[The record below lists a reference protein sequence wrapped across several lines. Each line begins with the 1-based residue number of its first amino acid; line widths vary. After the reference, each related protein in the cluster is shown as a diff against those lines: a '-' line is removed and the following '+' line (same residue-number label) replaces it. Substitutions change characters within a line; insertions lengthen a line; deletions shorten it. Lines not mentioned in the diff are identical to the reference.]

1 MRLII
6 TIMVVLALLSE
17 VSAVQAVTVEYLLGD
32 IDGFTYNG
40 QGSIDDVYV
49 SSEWLSEWEYRT
61 EPINGFDVFENEQLV
76 LFTFLYD
83 LAAGEEIVDATL
95 TIAMKSIAP
104 DSSYHSLILGDS
116 LGTVLI
122 RPSFTDLNWEPIS
135 ETETA
140 IRSVSLDNVSGGN
153 IIPYL
158 QDGVLNVAINR
169 DIAVDYATL
178 TIEVIP
184 EPGTLLLLL
193 LGAALLK
200 KRA

>member
-6 TIMVVLALLSE
+6 TIMTLALLSN
-17 VSAVQAVTVEYLLGD
+17 VSVVQAVTVEYLLGD

-40 QGSIDDVYV
+40 QGGIDDVYV
-49 SSEWLSEWEYRT
+49 SSEWLSEWEDSE

-83 LAAGEEIVDATL
+83 LAEGEEVVDATL

-104 DSSYHSLILGDS
+104 DSSTHYLILSGENFYR
-116 LGTVLI
+116 
-122 RPSFTDLNWEPIS
+122 RPSFGDLSWEPIS
-135 ETETA
+135 ETETT
-140 IRSVSLDNVSGGN
+140 IRSVSLDNVSNNN

-158 QDGVLNVAINR
+158 QDGILNVAINR

-178 TIEVIP
+178 TLEVVP
-184 EPGTLLLLL
+184 EPATLLLLGLGGL
-193 LGAALLK
+193 LIRK
-200 KRA
+200 QS